1 MRKMRRNPTFD
12 HGATTVVIVT
22 DSPRQD
28 HPELFDTVEGII
40 RESGFSP
47 IAHLQ
52 VPHGVI
58 AKGNAV
64 YQKDDRAE
72 FEQSYAGITTAPDLE
87 ILLRY
92 ASSNKPLCQDIQ
104 GRQDLKETLWAQYL
118 ATRES
123 LPTVHPRT
131 ANLMI
136 SGNILRR
143 HPGSHLVCVW
153 YSHHITSPHVQANG
167 TLNYHMIGRGFIG
180 FGVTSQ
186 IAVEGTNGL
195 HVASINVTAATQH
208 STQDQVTYAQ
218 EVFTHEWKGHVL
230 RGLQDHYG
238 LGGSCVMST
247 RSSAE
252 AYIQAGK
259 SRKEQPTF
267 CEPCDHPD
275 NTDK

>member
-104 GRQDLKETLWAQYL
+104 GRQDLKEPPGDKP
-118 ATRES
+118 
-123 LPTVHPRT
+123 LPTRGSFCTPLPRT
-131 ANLMI
+131 PNRTLFR
-136 SGNILRR
+136 NILRR
-143 HPGSHLVCVW
+143 HP
-153 YSHHITSPHVQANG
+153 
-167 TLNYHMIGRGFIG
+167 
-180 FGVTSQ
+180 
-186 IAVEGTNGL
+186 
-195 HVASINVTAATQH
+195 
-208 STQDQVTYAQ
+208 
-218 EVFTHEWKGHVL
+218 
-230 RGLQDHYG
+230 
-238 LGGSCVMST
+238 
-247 RSSAE
+247 
-252 AYIQAGK
+252 
-259 SRKEQPTF
+259 
-267 CEPCDHPD
+267 
-275 NTDK
+275 